1 MHIKLDINI
10 FYFLLV
16 TTFKQIIFRQMLK
29 FWGHFNL
36 STFLFFS
43 DN

>member
-1 MHIKLDINI
+1 
-10 FYFLLV
+10 
-16 TTFKQIIFRQMLK
+16 MLK

-43 DN
+43 FFVIATWMKVKFPENPENYGRRSWGPL